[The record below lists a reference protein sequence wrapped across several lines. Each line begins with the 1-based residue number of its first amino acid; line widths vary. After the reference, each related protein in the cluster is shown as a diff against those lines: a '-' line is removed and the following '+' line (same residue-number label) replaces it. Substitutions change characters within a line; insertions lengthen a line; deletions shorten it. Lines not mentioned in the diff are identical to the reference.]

1 MKVKKIGE
9 KLSRGKM
16 YSWDSESVKIFEE
29 SWGFCELTPST
40 SPSRTAGFL
49 QVTVYIIYMSGF
61 FEFRLDSGSQGFQP
75 LLINQK
81 HERLFSILFC
91 YSS

>member
-29 SWGFCELTPST
+29 SWGSCESTPST
-40 SPSRTAGFL
+40 PTPSRYSTVQLLCYDPFL
-49 QVTVYIIYMSGF
+49 LVVV
-61 FEFRLDSGSQGFQP
+61 
-75 LLINQK
+75 
-81 HERLFSILFC
+81 
-91 YSS
+91 